1 MDKSIV
7 FSVENIGSEETI
19 KKLAELKLVFKQLTK
34 DIADANK
41 ADNKKLFSE
50 LTVAQEKVKVA
61 IQETNKELKNQ
72 KKEFE
77 TSKYPTDSLRSLEQ
91 SYAKVATQIR
101 NMSAAQRESLGGKTL
116 ISSAKGIKDQINS
129 VSQSFG
135 DTSKNIGNYAESIG
149 NALQSPLSTLK
160 SLGTVG
166 AIAGLGIEAFQSS
179 KVMIDAFDEAARAA
193 TKLLTALDGNREAAK
208 RLETQANQLSV
219 TTLFNDEDIIN
230 GQAILATLGFTEDQI
245 KKLTPR
251 ILDYAQANDKDLK
264 SSFLNVGKTINGTAA
279 ANEKLTLSFGNAKS
293 QAERTKITVDGLNKS
308 FGGQAIAAANAG
320 SAPLKQMGKA
330 WGELQES
337 IGGSIVRITTKIF
350 PNLSKG
356 IDDIKNTIFAFIAL
370 GVGVGSF
377 VKHTFIN
384 FGNEIGKFAD
394 DAQIIG
400 LKVKDFFLRTNSDV
414 KIKEL
419 EIDKKDLDSK
429 YVDPFKKANKEI
441 LAEFGRLNGSIID
454 QLETPTGT
462 EKSKGKKELTPEQ
475 IATIKKAEEER
486 LLKLLEAQK
495 KHLTEVDQIVLSA
508 LEEREQ
514 REKEFID
521 RHIELIK
528 KGQINEVQLIQAFAK
543 ERIKILQDESA
554 RREGD
559 NVSIVTTIS
568 TKNIDG
574 NLISEK
580 DLLKDENKVSKHVQK
595 LSNIQDKFNDEQ
607 AAKRKQIQED
617 KDQDRKDQI
626 KQSIKDSE
634 VEAISGIDNLLQ
646 IQLDKE
652 QAAADKIKNARLIS
666 LSDEYTKKK
675 AYAQGNSE
683 LLIKLNQEE
692 AEKRAKIEK
701 EEAKKSQQIAIKR
714 ALIDGAAAILKTF
727 ATLGFPAGLFA
738 SIPLAVA
745 TGLQIA
751 AIKSQK
757 FDKGGF
763 TGIGSNQIDSSGKR
777 VAGVV
782 HANEY
787 VAPDDQIVRYPNLF
801 HWLNDERINKGV
813 SPSFEV
819 GGFTSP
825 LKKIPSIMQVLSP
838 TRFDRALSVPQVIV
852 KFPEQTKRDTEKQF
866 AYFNDEQIAFQTKQL
881 YNASLEGSKRG
892 TAEGLQEAN
901 RRILREQILK
911 RKLTS

>member
-61 IQETNKELKNQ
+61 IQDTTKELKEQ

-77 TSKYPTDSLRSLEQ
+77 NSKYPTGSLKSLQAE
-91 SYAKVATQIR
+91 YEKTATSIR
-101 NMSAAQRESLGGKTL
+101 KLSAAQRESAGGQKL
-116 ISSAKGIKDQINS
+116 IETAKGIKDHINS

-135 DTSKNIGNYAESIG
+135 DTSKNIGNYANDISKAI
-149 NALQSPLSTLK
+149 QSPLEFIK
-160 SLGTVG
+160 GAGTVG
-166 AIAGLGIEAFQSS
+166 AIIGIGTAAIEGSKQFIEAFDQ
-179 KVMIDAFDEAARAA
+179 AQLAA
-193 TKLLTALDGNREAAK
+193 TRLVIALDGDKKAAK
-208 RLETQANQLSV
+208 EFESDAQKLSQI
-219 TTLFNDEDIIN
+219 TLFDKTSIEDA
-230 GQAILATLGFTEDQI
+230 QSYLLTLGFT
-245 KKLTPR
+245 KKEVKDLVPH
-251 ILDYAQANDKDLK
+251 ILDYAEATGTELHTAVTK
-264 SSFLNVGKTINGTAA
+264 VGQSILGTAA
-279 ANEKLTLSFGNAKS
+279 ESDKLNVSFGETKD
-293 QAERTKITVDGLNKS
+293 QAGRTKIAVDNLSKS
-308 FGGQAIAAANAG
+308 VGGQAQAAADASSGGLKQLAKSWNDIEETIGGFLLRLVNKFIPSLSNGTNGFSKLVVEIVASVAGAIEFFRASISDVVIGVKGAVNNIEQVYYKAKSLLGDKQAGIKLNLLKIEDNELAKKIIDPVKAAYRAANAERDAQQSLIDNVKVNG
-320 SAPLKQMGKA
+320 GTNSGKNNK
-330 WGELQES
+330 
-337 IGGSIVRITTKIF
+337 IDTTK
-350 PNLSKG
+350 
-356 IDDIKNTIFAFIAL
+356 A
-370 GVGVGSF
+370 
-377 VKHTFIN
+377 
-384 FGNEIGKFAD
+384 
-394 DAQIIG
+394 
-400 LKVKDFFLRTNSDV
+400 
-414 KIKEL
+414 
-419 EIDKKDLDSK
+419 
-429 YVDPFKKANKEI
+429 
-441 LAEFGRLNGSIID
+441 
-454 QLETPTGT
+454 
-462 EKSKGKKELTPEQ
+462 KKEKDDSANLE
-475 IATIKKAEEER
+475 KER
-486 LLKLLEAQK
+486 LLKILEALK
-495 KHLTEVDQIVLSA
+495 DGLTEKDKIELTNI
-508 LEEREQ
+508 EQ
-514 REKEFID
+514 REKREKDFID

-528 KGQINEVQLIQAFAK
+528 KGQVTEKELILAFNK
-543 ERIKILQDESA
+543 EKIKISQDEAA
-554 RREGD
+554 RRETD
-559 NVSIVTTIS
+559 NISILPELR
-568 TKNIDG
+568 TKKIG
-574 NLISEK
+574 SLSESEVNAKK
-580 DLLKDENKVSKHVQK
+580 DADIRIKHLKS
-595 LSNIQDKFNDEQ
+595 IQDAQ
-607 AAKRKQIQED
+607 D
-617 KDQDRKDQI
+617 KINKDNKDAQDQRDQDRKDQI

-652 QAAADKIKNARLIS
+652 QAAADKIKNARLSS

-763 TGIGSNQIDSSGKR
+763 TGIGSNRIDSSGKR